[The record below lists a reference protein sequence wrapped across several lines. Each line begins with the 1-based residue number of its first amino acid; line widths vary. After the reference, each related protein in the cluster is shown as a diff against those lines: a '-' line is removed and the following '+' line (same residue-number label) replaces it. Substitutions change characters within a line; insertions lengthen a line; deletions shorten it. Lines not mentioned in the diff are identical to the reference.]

1 MNQQAFT
8 QTSLAVIHTAQ
19 PERVMK
25 RLCKHWGH
33 KFPVDISEQQ
43 GRIEL
48 PMGVCRMLC
57 ADALTVELHSDPE
70 QMATFQQ
77 VVADHLQR
85 MSSGDALIIEWQ
97 PA

>member
-1 MNQQAFT
+1 MSTQAELTAIATIQT
-8 QTSLAVIHTAQ
+8 QQ

-33 KFPVDISEQQ
+33 KFPVELGEQQ
-43 GRIEL
+43 SSIEL

-57 ADALTVELHSDPE
+57 TDILRVELQGDAE

-77 VVADHLQR
+77 VVADHLRR
-85 MSSGDALIIEWQ
+85 MASSEELVIEWHQ
-97 PA
+97 A